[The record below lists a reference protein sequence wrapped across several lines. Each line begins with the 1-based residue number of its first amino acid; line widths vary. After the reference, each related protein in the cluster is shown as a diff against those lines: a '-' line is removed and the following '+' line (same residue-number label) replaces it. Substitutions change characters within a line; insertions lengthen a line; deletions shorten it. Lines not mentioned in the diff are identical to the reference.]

1 MFRLVPWAE
10 KETNVAKLSAF
21 DTDIIISSG
30 RSNLMVFEFIYQYL
44 QKYTE

>member
-10 KETNVAKLSAF
+10 KETNVTKLSAF
-21 DTDIIISSG
+21 DTDIIISRI